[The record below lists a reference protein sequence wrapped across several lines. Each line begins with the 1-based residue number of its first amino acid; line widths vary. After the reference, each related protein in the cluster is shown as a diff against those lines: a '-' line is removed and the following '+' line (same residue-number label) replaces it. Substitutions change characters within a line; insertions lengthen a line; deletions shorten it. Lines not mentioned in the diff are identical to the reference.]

1 MGVFADFKHAE
12 PGGDADG
19 HGHCSD
25 HLGNTRN
32 AHATTVTQALV
43 HQHVS
48 PLLWPHHLLALA
60 WVPTSGTQGPTC
72 AARSHIMQQRFLAQ
86 KQTTTHTSIAR
97 IDTHGATHAHSKAKR
112 AFTRPLDCP

>member
-32 AHATTVTQALV
+32 AHATTVAQALV
-43 HQHVS
+43 HERVS
-48 PLLWPHHLLALA
+48 PLLWPHHPLALA
-60 WVPTSGTQGPTC
+60 WVPTSGTQDPTC
-72 AARSHIMQQRFLAQ
+72 PARSHIMQRRFAAH
-86 KQTTTHTSIAR
+86 KQTRTHTFIMH
-97 IDTHGATHAHSKAKR
+97 IDAHGKAHAHSKARK
-112 AFTRPLDCP
+112 ASTWPLDMA